1 MARFEVFIPAVDPDG
16 LNLTLRVTADT
27 WMAALKIGLKKI
39 GGAVPPRDV
48 LCDVHEDESIHVTDP
63 RSGRVFRIIEIPEVS
78 DPGVLVRTVS
88 AQPNLAAPPP
98 LQRPPES
105 PAPAPPPVPAPQAR
119 APAPA
124 ATPRTSP
131 PAREPSSAPAR
142 PAASVPPRPAASAP
156 ARESAAAPA
165 QAAAPKPAQAQEAK
179 AASAPAASAP
189 LARPRAPAPPVASS
203 ASSVK
208 AAPPRPAEAAAPA
221 ALPLAA
227 RVPPPEPRPP
237 RRAPAAGEPP
247 KKPTPVKVVE
257 VAAPKKTPPK
267 QIGRPGDATS
277 VEEVLIELFE
287 KTPAVF
293 EKGRSDALYF
303 LLDLAMEKIPAE
315 SGSVYVADLNR
326 RDLTFA
332 AARGPKSKEL
342 LALGLRVPMG
352 RGFVGFCAQEGVA
365 VAISDAQRDPRF
377 FRDISER
384 LGYETRSV
392 LTTPIIAGGRTLGA
406 MQLLNKK
413 GSSSFTHGELSIL
426 HYVAHQ
432 AALYLEVDQ

>member
-1 MARFEVFIPAVDPDG
+1 M
-16 LNLTLRVTADT
+16 
-27 WMAALKIGLKKI
+27 
-39 GGAVPPRDV
+39 
-48 LCDVHEDESIHVTDP
+48 
-63 RSGRVFRIIEIPEVS
+63 
-78 DPGVLVRTVS
+78 
-88 AQPNLAAPPP
+88 
-98 LQRPPES
+98 
-105 PAPAPPPVPAPQAR
+105 
-119 APAPA
+119 
-124 ATPRTSP
+124 
-131 PAREPSSAPAR
+131 
-142 PAASVPPRPAASAP
+142 
-156 ARESAAAPA
+156 
-165 QAAAPKPAQAQEAK
+165 
-179 AASAPAASAP
+179 
-189 LARPRAPAPPVASS
+189 
-203 ASSVK
+203 
-208 AAPPRPAEAAAPA
+208 
-221 ALPLAA
+221 
-227 RVPPPEPRPP
+227 
-237 RRAPAAGEPP
+237 
-247 KKPTPVKVVE
+247 
-257 VAAPKKTPPK
+257 AAPKKTPPK